1 MIELD
6 EKQNIKL
13 FRNIFFTILA
23 VSTNNFFK
31 REPPNSTQ
39 YTYIVQSTQ
48 YTVHSTSRGFP
59 LKKFVCAHS

>member
-23 VSTNNFFK
+23 VSTNNFFSTGN
-31 REPPNSTQ
+31 PQTVHGTQ
-39 YTYIVQSTQ
+39 YTYIV
-48 YTVHSTSRGFP
+48 HSTNHGN
-59 LKKFVCAHS
+59 V